1 MDIQMGGEMN
11 ELMNTKMC
19 SPMMIYLAVLV
30 SSALSVYITRTNL
43 KRHNTTKMDNL
54 YNMYSLNEL
63 KFMIVFGLVLYG
75 LCQYNKS
82 TLAWVFL
89 IFPVIYL
96 LIQNL
101 IIHIH
106 ISSAVQTAPKEID
119 VSNYQIQQMNQLGG
133 SQVIPQ
139 DTHQQQK
146 QIMVPPIQKNLEMP
160 ISSSISQAL
169 GGGGTMGGGTM
180 GGGTMGGNVM
190 GSNISGSEVGSS
202 GSMGNYAY
210 F

>member
-1 MDIQMGGEMN
+1 MTDMLQMGGDMN
-11 ELMNTKMC
+11 ELMSTKTC

-30 SSALSVYITRTNL
+30 TSALSVYVTRNNL
-43 KRHNTTKMDNL
+43 KRHNTVKMDNL

-63 KFMIVFGLVLYG
+63 KFMIVFGIILYG

-89 IFPVIYL
+89 VFPVIYL

-106 ISSAVQTAPKEID
+106 ISSAIQNTPKEID
-119 VSNYQIQQMNQLGG
+119 LSQVQQVHGPG
-133 SQVIPQ
+133 AAQVIPQ
-139 DTHQQQK
+139 DTQQQPK
-146 QIMVPPIQKNLEMP
+146 QIVMPPPRSTEIP
-160 ISSSISQAL
+160 VTSSVSQS
-169 GGGGTMGGGTM
+169 MGGSSDFTGSHGF
-180 GGGTMGGNVM
+180 GGA
-190 GSNISGSEVGSS
+190 GSND
-202 GSMGNYAY
+202 MGNYAY

>member
-1 MDIQMGGEMN
+1 MLQMGGDMN
-11 ELMNTKMC
+11 ELMSTKTC

-30 SSALSVYITRTNL
+30 TSGLSVYVTRNNL
-43 KRHNTTKMDNL
+43 KRHNTVKMDNL
-54 YNMYSLNEL
+54 YNMYTLNEL
-63 KFMIVFGLVLYG
+63 KFMIVFGIILYG

-106 ISSAVQTAPKEID
+106 VSSALQNTPKEID
-119 VSNYQIQQMNQLGG
+119 LSQVQHMQAHMGG
-133 SQVIPQ
+133 GQVIPQ
-139 DTHQQQK
+139 DTQQQPK
-146 QIMVPPIQKNLEMP
+146 HIMMPPPKSTEMP
-160 ISSSISQAL
+160 VTSSVSQQL
-169 GGGGTMGGGTM
+169 GGS
-180 GGGTMGGNVM
+180 NSFN
-190 GSNISGSEVGSS
+190 GSPISGSPGFGGTGSDGMS
-202 GSMGNYAY
+202 NYAY

>member
-1 MDIQMGGEMN
+1 MLQMGGDMN
-11 ELMNTKMC
+11 ELMSTKTC

-30 SSALSVYITRTNL
+30 TSALSVYVTRNNL

-63 KFMIVFGLVLYG
+63 KFMIVFGLILYG

-89 IFPVIYL
+89 VFPVIYL

-106 ISSAVQTAPKEID
+106 VSSAIQNTPKEID
-119 VSNYQIQQMNQLGG
+119 LSQVQQVHGPGGAQVVPQDTQQQPKQVMMPPPTSPEIPVTSSVSQQLGG
-133 SQVIPQ
+133 S
-139 DTHQQQK
+139 
-146 QIMVPPIQKNLEMP
+146 
-160 ISSSISQAL
+160 
-169 GGGGTMGGGTM
+169 
-180 GGGTMGGNVM
+180 
-190 GSNISGSEVGSS
+190 GSFNGSTISGSPGFGGAGSND
-202 GSMGNYAY
+202 MGNYAY

>member
-1 MDIQMGGEMN
+1 MLQMGGDMN
-11 ELMNTKMC
+11 ELMSTKTC
-19 SPMMIYLAVLV
+19 SPIMIYLVVLV
-30 SSALSVYITRTNL
+30 TSALSVYVTRENL

-63 KFMIVFGLVLYG
+63 KFMIVFGLILYG

-89 IFPVIYL
+89 VFPVIYL

-106 ISSAVQTAPKEID
+106 VSSALQNTPKEID
-119 VSNYQIQQMNQLGG
+119 LQQVQQMQAQMMGGAQVVPRDTQQNQKQVVMPPPKSTEFPVTSSFSQQLGG
-133 SQVIPQ
+133 SS
-139 DTHQQQK
+139 
-146 QIMVPPIQKNLEMP
+146 N
-160 ISSSISQAL
+160 SS
-169 GGGGTMGGGTM
+169 MGG
-180 GGGTMGGNVM
+180 
-190 GSNISGSEVGSS
+190 NISGSSGFGGAGSS
-202 GSMGNYAY
+202 DMGNYAY